1 MNLFPAPPRSP
12 RKENTANPFAVS
24 SLFSCESPY
33 PASSPESASWRSPSA
48 KPALAVVP
56 RELGGAEETR
66 TPDFRLAKAA
76 LSQLSYGPLRPAAV
90 WWAILDSNQRPQ
102 SYQDCALTS

>member
-1 MNLFPAPPRSP
+1 MNLFPAPPHSP
-12 RKENTANPFAVS
+12 QKGNTANPFAVS
-24 SLFSCESPY
+24 SLFSCEGPY
-33 PASSPESASWRSPSA
+33 PASPPESASWRSPSA
-48 KPALAVVP
+48 KPALAAA
-56 RELGGAEETR
+56 LGGGGAEETR

-76 LSQLSYGPLRPAAV
+76 LSQLSYGPLRPAPE

>member
-1 MNLFPAPPRSP
+1 MNLFPASPHSPKGTQRTRSQFHRSSVVKVRTRLRRRRAP
-12 RKENTANPFAVS
+12 LALSEYETCSCRNP
-24 SLFSCESPY
+24 EKG
-33 PASSPESASWRSPSA
+33 EG
-48 KPALAVVP
+48 
-56 RELGGAEETR
+56 GGAEETR

-76 LSQLSYGPLRPAAV
+76 LSQLSYGPLRPAPE

>member
-1 MNLFPAPPRSP
+1 MNLFPAPPHSPKGTQRTRSQFH
-12 RKENTANPFAVS
+12 RS
-24 SLFSCESPY
+24 SVVKVRTGFVAGERH
-33 PASSPESASWRSPSA
+33 WRSPSA
-48 KPALAVVP
+48 KPALAVIP
-56 RELGGAEETR
+56 EGSGGAEETR

-76 LSQLSYGPLRPAAV
+76 LSQLSYGPLRPAPDW